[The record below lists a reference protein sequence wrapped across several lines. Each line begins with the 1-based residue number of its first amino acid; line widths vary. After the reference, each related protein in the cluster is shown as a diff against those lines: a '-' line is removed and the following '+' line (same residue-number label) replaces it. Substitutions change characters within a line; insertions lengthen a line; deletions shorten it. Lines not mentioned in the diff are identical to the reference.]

1 MLLSNISYII
11 KDISYLSLYKVKHIT
26 INKKLVLDL
35 DLLVLKSGRDAIYKR
50 IKVFKLN
57 YKQVIR
63 SFERQ
68 GALLE
73 SCLSL
78 A

>member
-1 MLLSNISYII
+1 MLLSNISYIV

-26 INKKLVLDL
+26 INKELVLNL
-35 DLLVLKSGRDAIYKR
+35 DLLVLKSKRDAIYKR
-50 IKVFKLN
+50 IRVFKFD
-57 YKQVIR
+57 YKQVVK
-63 SFERQ
+63 SLKRQ
-68 GALLE
+68 GALLR